1 MAIGF
6 FGSVVCIQCKLT
18 TSLAALVAISIVV
31 AKKDS
36 HNNHDN
42 IAKSHND
49 KRNKDSNNND
59 QGDNE
64 NGGNTND
71 GIVTTTIV
79 RANRKITVM
88 TLHAVNST
96 LSSFNHG
103 SP

>member
-1 MAIGF
+1 MAI
-6 FGSVVCIQCKLT
+6 ST
-18 TSLAALVAISIVV
+18 VV
-31 AKKDS
+31 AKMNS

-42 IAKSHND
+42 IAKSHNE
-49 KRNKDSNNND
+49 NKTRIANND

-96 LSSFNHG
+96 LSSFNHC
-103 SP
+103 SQ